1 MQIKSITFQDGGF
14 MTQQWAVGGEDA
26 DGNGEV
32 VGGAFFLQVG
42 WEVYFDSTI
51 FLPVTSV

>member
-1 MQIKSITFQDGGF
+1 MSI
-14 MTQQWAVGGEDA
+14 
-26 DGNGEV
+26 GN
-32 VGGAFFLQVG
+32 FLQSLLSVLNAMSPYLLLGFG